1 MRYIFAALLFPLW
14 IIPAFV
20 CAFFKDAGVVSDPET
35 EEDTRQER
43 IKVLQELFGDDWE
56 RHYYD

>member
-20 CAFFKDAGVVSDPET
+20 CAFFKDAGVVSDPEA

>member
-14 IIPAFV
+14 IIPAFI
-20 CAFFKDAGVVSDPET
+20 CAIFKDADVVSDPEA

-43 IKVLQELFGDDWE
+43 IKLLQEMFGADW
-56 RHYYD
+56 RKHYYD